1 MGNPLFRKILL
12 LAVLPFAAPRF
23 VPAQQPTPDLDGW
36 TSAKWGMTP
45 QQIASHFPEAEA
57 VTPPVRN
64 FDELRRF
71 VMHNVQ
77 ISNLKLEVYFE
88 FGMDTDKLRAV
99 TLNSLETQPEIAN
112 AVFQRLQQLLSD
124 KYGIYG
130 KRDEGQNLTRVW
142 SFRSGDI
149 TLRLLGGGS
158 INLTSLRYRQKS
170 PNKKGLEKL

>member
-1 MGNPLFRKILL
+1 MENPLFRKILL
-12 LAVLPFAAPRF
+12 LAVLPLAALGF
-23 VPAQQPTPDLDGW
+23 SPAQQPTPDLDGW

-45 QQIASHFPEAEA
+45 QQIASHFPDAEA
-57 VTPPVRN
+57 ITPPVRS
-64 FDELRRF
+64 FDELRKF

-99 TLNSLETQPEIAN
+99 TLTSLETQPQIAE

-130 KRDEGQNLTRVW
+130 KRDEGKDLIRVW
-142 SFRSGDI
+142 SFRSGEI
-149 TLRLLGGGS
+149 TLRLLGGD
-158 INLTSLRYRQKS
+158 LTSLRYHQKS

>member
-1 MGNPLFRKILL
+1 
-12 LAVLPFAAPRF
+12 
-23 VPAQQPTPDLDGW
+23 
-36 TSAKWGMTP
+36 
-45 QQIASHFPEAEA
+45 
-57 VTPPVRN
+57 
-64 FDELRRF
+64 
-71 VMHNVQ
+71 MHNVQ